1 MRGFNFYG
9 TVLIEL
15 SSAHPKMTRN
25 MKFFGAFAL
34 LFMIVPFLPGGLLA
48 LADNIVV
55 RAVLILLVLIYAME
69 SPMLGIM
76 ALLVV
81 GLIFIQR
88 NKYKIAK
95 GYTSHDEK
103 LFKIDTVSPAL
114 EVLETPPTAPIQP
127 TYDTPAM
134 EVHPFAPGID
144 SGSDEFKAVAETI
157 DHKVILPTA
166 SVRGVAQVE
175 DQLFAHEYKMHGDG
189 MAHDDAEKGYG
200 SA

>member
-1 MRGFNFYG
+1 
-9 TVLIEL
+9 
-15 SSAHPKMTRN
+15 MTRN

-34 LFMIVPFLPGGLLA
+34 LFLIVPFLPGGLLA

-69 SPMLGIM
+69 SPLLGVM

-88 NKYKIAK
+88 NKYKLAA

-114 EVLETPPTAPIQP
+114 EVLKAPPTAPIQP

-134 EVHPFAPGID
+134 EVHPFAPGVD

-157 DHKVILPTA
+157 DHKVVLPTA
-166 SVRGVAQVE
+166 PVSGSAAIE
-175 DQLFAHEYKMHGDG
+175 KKLFSHEYSMHGEG
-189 MAHDDAEKGYG
+189 MAHDVADKGYG

>member
-1 MRGFNFYG
+1 
-9 TVLIEL
+9 
-15 SSAHPKMTRN
+15 MTRN
-25 MKFFGAFAL
+25 MKVFGVFAL
-34 LFMIVPFLPGGLLA
+34 LFLIVPFLPGGILA
-48 LADNIVV
+48 LADNIIV

-81 GLIFIQR
+81 GLVFIQR
-88 NKYKIAK
+88 NKYKIAA

-114 EVLETPPTAPIQP
+114 EVLKTPPTAPIQP

-134 EVHPFAPGID
+134 EVHPFAPGVD

-157 DHKVILPTA
+157 NHKVVLPTA
-166 SVRGVAQVE
+166 SVRGAGEVE
-175 DQLFAHEYKMHGDG
+175 EQLFAHEYAMHRDG
-189 MAHDDAEKGYG
+189 MAYDDADKGYG
-200 SA
+200 LA

>member
-1 MRGFNFYG
+1 MNM
-9 TVLIEL
+9 
-15 SSAHPKMTRN
+15 SRN
-25 MKFFGAFAL
+25 MKTFIAFAL
-34 LFMIVPFLPGGLLA
+34 LFLLVPFAPAGLLA
-48 LADNIVV
+48 LTDNVVV
-55 RAVLILLVLIYAME
+55 RAVLILLILIYSMD

-88 NKYKIAK
+88 NKYKLAT

-114 EVLETPPTAPIQP
+114 EVLKTPPTAPIQP

-134 EVHPFAPGID
+134 EVHPFAPGVD

-166 SVRGVAQVE
+166 PVRGSAVVE
-175 DQLFAHEYKMHGDG
+175 GQLFAHEYAMHRDG
-189 MAHDDAEKGYG
+189 MAYDDADKGYG

>member
-1 MRGFNFYG
+1 MGD
-9 TVLIEL
+9 LLEL
-15 SSAHPKMTRN
+15 LRQMTRN

-34 LFMIVPFLPGGLLA
+34 LFLIVPFLPGGLLA

-69 SPMLGIM
+69 SPLLGIM
-76 ALLVV
+76 VLLVV

-88 NKYKIAK
+88 NKYKLAA

-114 EVLETPPTAPIQP
+114 EVLKTPPTAPIQP
-127 TYDTPAM
+127 SYDTPAM
-134 EVHPFAPGID
+134 EVHPFAPGVD

-166 SVRGVAQVE
+166 PVRGSAVVE
-175 DQLFAHEYKMHGDG
+175 DQLFAHEYAMHRDS
-189 MAHDDAEKGYG
+189 MAHDVADKGYG
-200 SA
+200 LA